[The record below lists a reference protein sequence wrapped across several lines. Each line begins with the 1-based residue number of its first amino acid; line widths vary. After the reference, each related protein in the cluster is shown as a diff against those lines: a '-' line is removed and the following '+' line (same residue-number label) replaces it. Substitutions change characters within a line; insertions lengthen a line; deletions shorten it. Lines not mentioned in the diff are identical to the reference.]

1 MVNLPTDTAPT
12 TAPPRDLP
20 VAAAPHGARS
30 PTGHRAARA
39 LVLADPPAAV
49 RSGWVFRWRGAPVSR
64 PWRYAL
70 PSLVTAL
77 GLVAGLAG
85 AALLP
90 SLGGALLLVVS
101 LLLDGC
107 DGAIA
112 RRLGAS
118 TALGGAFD
126 LSSDHVIAV
135 AVAWATWPRPVAA
148 GLSAAL
154 AVLVT
159 VAPSVAPLRR
169 VSGRVPVCAAA
180 LAWCWHSGAW
190 SAAATPGE
198 LAALGLVAA
207 ALGAGVLRARRS

>member
-1 MVNLPTDTAPT
+1 MLTTTDTAPT

-30 PTGHRAARA
+30 PIGHRAARA
-39 LVLADPPAAV
+39 LVLADPPAAP
-49 RSGWVFRWRGAPVSR
+49 RSRRASR
-64 PWRYAL
+64 WRYAL

-135 AVAWATWPRPVAA
+135 AVAWASWPRPVAA

-159 VAPSVAPLRR
+159 LAPSVAPLRR

-180 LAWCWHSGAW
+180 LAYAWHSGAW

>member
-1 MVNLPTDTAPT
+1 VVNLPADTAPSS
-12 TAPPRDLP
+12 APPPRDLP

-39 LVLADPPAAV
+39 LVLADPPAAP
-49 RSGWVFRWRGAPVSR
+49 RSCGAPR
-64 PWRYAL
+64 WRYAL

-135 AVAWATWPRPVAA
+135 AVAWASWPRPVAA

-159 VAPSVAPLRR
+159 LAPSVAPLRR

-180 LAWCWHSGAW
+180 LAYAWHSGAW

-207 ALGAGVLRARRS
+207 ALGAGVLHARRP